1 MAELTGEAKQR
12 YVAGMFAGIAGRYD
26 LMNTLMTGGRHLD
39 WKDKTARLASQ
50 GLTGQALDVATGT
63 GDLALALA
71 RCPGIDRAVGVDL
84 LPQMVELARSKAAK
98 KSLTEKT
105 AITVG
110 DAMRL
115 PFPNGSFVCVT
126 SGFSLRNM
134 PDLTGA
140 LAEMARVIRPGGRVA
155 ILELTPMKGG
165 AWATLFRFYFHRI
178 VPLMGRL
185 VAGNGSAYT
194 YLPRSVDYFPEA
206 EALAGILRE
215 VGLIEVGYRRLGL
228 GAVSLHWGNK
238 PPA

>member
-1 MAELTGEAKQR
+1 MAGLTGKAKQR
-12 YVAGMFAGIAGRYD
+12 YVAGLFAGIAGRYD

-39 WKDKTARLASQ
+39 WKRETAGLASK
-50 GLTGQALDVATGT
+50 GLAGQALDVATGT

-71 RCPGIDRAVGVDL
+71 RCPGIDDVVGIDL
-84 LPQMVELARSKAAK
+84 LPQMVALARSKAATK
-98 KSLTEKT
+98 GLKGNT
-105 AITVG
+105 AIMVG

-115 PFPNGSFVCVT
+115 PFPNSSFVCVT

-140 LAEMARVIRPGGRVA
+140 LAEMARVVRPGGRVA
-155 ILELTPMKGG
+155 ILELTPMEGG

-178 VPLMGRL
+178 VPLMGL
-185 VAGNGSAYT
+185 VVAGNRAAYT
-194 YLPRSVDYFPEA
+194 YLPQSVDYFPRA
-206 EALAGILRE
+206 ETLAVILRE
-215 VGLIEVGYRRLGL
+215 VGLTEVGYRQLGL

>member
-12 YVAGMFAGIAGRYD
+12 YVAGLFAGIAGRYD
-26 LMNTLMTGGRHLD
+26 LMNTLMTGGRHLG
-39 WKDKTARLASQ
+39 WKEKTARMASR

-71 RCPGIDRAVGVDL
+71 RRPGIDRALGIDL
-84 LPQMVELARSKAAK
+84 LPQMAELARSKAIAK
-98 KSLTEKT
+98 GLTAKT
-105 AITVG
+105 AISVG

-115 PFPNGSFVCVT
+115 PFPDSSFDCVT

-140 LAEMARVIRPGGRVA
+140 LAEMVRVVRPGGRVA

-165 AWATLFRFYFHRI
+165 TWASLFRFYFHRV

-185 VAGNGSAYT
+185 VAGNGAAYT
-194 YLPRSVDYFPEA
+194 YLPRSVDYFPVA
-206 EALAGILRE
+206 ETLAGMLRDL
-215 VGLIEVGYRRLGL
+215 GLIDVEYRRLGL
-228 GAVSLHWGNK
+228 GAVSMHWGSK
-238 PPA
+238 PSS

>member
-1 MAELTGEAKQR
+1 MAGL
-12 YVAGMFAGIAGRYD
+12 FAGIAGRYD

-39 WKDKTARLASQ
+39 WKRETARLASRE
-50 GLTGQALDVATGT
+50 LTGQALDVATGT

-71 RCPGIDRAVGVDL
+71 RRPGIDYAVGIDL
-84 LPQMVELARSKAAK
+84 LPQMAELARAKAAT
-98 KSLTEKT
+98 KSLAEKT

-115 PFPNGSFVCVT
+115 PFPDDSFVCVT

-134 PDLTGA
+134 PDLNGA
-140 LAEMARVIRPGGRVA
+140 LAEMARVVRPGGRVA
-155 ILELTPMKGG
+155 ILELTPMKVG
-165 AWATLFRFYFHRI
+165 AWPALFRFYFHRI

-185 VAGNGSAYT
+185 VAGNGAAYT

-206 EALAGILRE
+206 ETLARILRDL
-215 VGLIEVGYRRLGL
+215 GLIKVGYKRLGL